1 MVIDG
6 GSGKHARI
14 SRKLVAI
21 TTTNNNHHGRGRRP
35 GVGDGAPGVAGSV
48 FLAAGVAALPVAL
61 SAMADAHQWG
71 NDESN
76 SNGEGQAAQYVS
88 ERPSRVVRVL
98 LSVSS
103 AGCAVYSSI
112 SEARSESCSTIGITS
127 AVSPRTR

>member
-21 TTTNNNHHGRGRRP
+21 TTTNSIHHGRGRRP
-35 GVGDGAPGVAGSV
+35 GAPGVAGSV
-48 FLAAGVAALPVAL
+48 FLAAGVAALPVAR
-61 SAMADAHQWG
+61 SAMADAHRWG

-88 ERPSRVVRVL
+88 EMPSRVVRVL